1 MDLEKQIQRFLKE
14 ALDKS
19 TSKWKKEVV
28 DEMKHLQDTVDE
40 LTATVHNQS
49 KLIQQL
55 TKALQWTNERIH
67 TMSLIH
73 EELTENNIKVLQNVE
88 GMLIEIR
95 NTVKES
101 GSPSISKLLTKM
113 SKVEPIE
120 PKQSLQLQEN
130 TCCVCNKIASR
141 CCSLC
146 CTSYYCSIKCQISHW
161 NEHRKRCMEHLCFDN
176 EAPNE
181 NPEKLESNVNQE
193 QKNAEENEFTSEDDE
208 NILEEE
214 HEKVPKKQPKT
225 ETLDVDVCL

>member
-1 MDLEKQIQRFLKE
+1 LKE

-130 TCCVCNKIASR
+130 TC
-141 CCSLC
+141 
-146 CTSYYCSIKCQISHW
+146 
-161 NEHRKRCMEHLCFDN
+161 
-176 EAPNE
+176 
-181 NPEKLESNVNQE
+181 
-193 QKNAEENEFTSEDDE
+193 
-208 NILEEE
+208 
-214 HEKVPKKQPKT
+214 
-225 ETLDVDVCL
+225 